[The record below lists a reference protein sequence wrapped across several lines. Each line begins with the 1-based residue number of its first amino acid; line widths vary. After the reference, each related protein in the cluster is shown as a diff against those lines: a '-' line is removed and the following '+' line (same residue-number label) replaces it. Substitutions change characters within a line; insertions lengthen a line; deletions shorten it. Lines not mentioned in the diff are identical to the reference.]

1 MANAK
6 ISDNAVFLTTVTDIT
21 NIDGFAAYS
30 SASAT
35 GNAAMSGTQMVTS
48 LEANLDLSNFTTGVL
63 PIAQGGTGNS
73 TAQTAINALSS
84 VSGASGGDVLT
95 KVGTDAEWS
104 TPSTP
109 TQGTLTCTLRDLGA
123 NDANDEYAHFTP
135 DLSSISTNYGGIAI
149 PEDIT
154 ITKIQAKYLGL
165 TAQPLDTDGAGNEW
179 SLSLEEIDSSAAID
193 TSVGAEITALLT
205 TPASLTFDN
214 ADDGTWPYKEWTG
227 SVSATGGK
235 ILRLKQVN
243 TIGGEFL
250 NFRDVAIIINYETT

>member
-6 ISDNAVFLTTVTDIT
+6 ISDGAFIVTTDIT
-21 NIDGFAAYS
+21 TIDGLAGYS
-30 SASAT
+30 GAVNSKISGSALVS
-35 GNAAMSGTQMVTS
+35 S
-48 LEANLDLSNFTTGVL
+48 LETNLNLDNFTLGKL
-63 PIAQGGTGNS
+63 PIIRGGTSSS
-73 TAQTAINALSS
+73 TAQAAINALSN

-95 KVGTDAEWS
+95 ESGGNAVWAA
-104 TPSTP
+104 PSTP
-109 TQGTLTCTLRDLGA
+109 TQGILTCTLRDLGA

-179 SLSLEEIDSSAAID
+179 SFSLEEIDSSAAID
-193 TSVGAEITALLT
+193 TSVGGEITALLT

-214 ADDGTWPYKEWTG
+214 GDDGTWPYKEWTG

-243 TIGGEFL
+243 TLGGEFVD
-250 NFRDVAIIINYETT
+250 FRDVAIIISYETT